1 VSCLRAFSGAL
12 KRSFPRI
19 NAGASAILLF
29 CVLLLTSF
37 TAAQNITGTVTN
49 ATTGKPSAGDEVTLL
64 SLSQGMQEVG
74 STKSDAQG
82 RFSLPA
88 PAGDPAPHMVRVTHE
103 GVNYFPA
110 SGPLMPGTTT
120 AELTVYDSAKKVDGL
135 SQTVEVDR
143 YQSDGKQL
151 QVIAL
156 YAIRN
161 QSQPPRTVADD
172 KRTFEFV
179 LPEGA
184 ELESAQAKGPGGQ
197 PIAVEAAPGS
207 QKNRYAFNYP
217 LRPGETQFQVSYH
230 LPYSGEASISPKPL
244 GEVQHFVVMT
254 PKGMTFTPKNPQQFQ
269 SMPDETGAGI
279 MVVTNVKPGQDL
291 SFRVAG
297 TGEFQAEGQG
307 APSTGRGDASGGG
320 AMGGSP
326 AAANDNRPGGG
337 LGAPIDAPDP
347 LHDYRAYILGAFALL
362 LVMGGAYVVSKS
374 NVRPV
379 TAAAG
384 ASDRGAV
391 DAEETP
397 ADFADFKETAAPV
410 RDRNALLLE
419 AMKEELFQL
428 EIDRQQGK
436 ISPEEYAKAKSA
448 LDETIRRA
456 LARNKSS

>member
-1 VSCLRAFSGAL
+1 
-12 KRSFPRI
+12 
-19 NAGASAILLF
+19 
-29 CVLLLTSF
+29 
-37 TAAQNITGTVTN
+37 
-49 ATTGKPSAGDEVTLL
+49 
-64 SLSQGMQEVG
+64 
-74 STKSDAQG
+74 
-82 RFSLPA
+82 
-88 PAGDPAPHMVRVTHE
+88 
-103 GVNYFPA
+103 
-110 SGPLMPGTTT
+110 
-120 AELTVYDSAKKVDGL
+120 
-135 SQTVEVDR
+135 
-143 YQSDGKQL
+143 
-151 QVIAL
+151 
-156 YAIRN
+156 
-161 QSQPPRTVADD
+161 
-172 KRTFEFV
+172 
-179 LPEGA
+179 
-184 ELESAQAKGPGGQ
+184 
-197 PIAVEAAPGS
+197 
-207 QKNRYAFNYP
+207 
-217 LRPGETQFQVSYH
+217 
-230 LPYSGEASISPKPL
+230 
-244 GEVQHFVVMT
+244 
-254 PKGMTFTPKNPQQFQ
+254 
-269 SMPDETGAGI
+269 MPDETGAGI